1 MNKISTM
8 ISPLEISA
16 PQEIFLVSEIPTDV
30 YLLSRIGAGVTPE
43 KRIPRKQLIWNHQT
57 FSLQQRIQLQIKIVP
72 ELSSNK
78 IQTSHHIYQKNISDI
93 NYLLMLHIFQ
103 ILQKT
108 NIIVIQIIHVLITKI
123 PWMKLM

>member
-43 KRIPRKQLIWNHQT
+43 KRIPRKQLI
-57 FSLQQRIQLQIKIVP
+57 
-72 ELSSNK
+72 
-78 IQTSHHIYQKNISDI
+78 
-93 NYLLMLHIFQ
+93 
-103 ILQKT
+103 
-108 NIIVIQIIHVLITKI
+108 
-123 PWMKLM
+123 